1 MKTTK
6 NIQPRSFIKF
16 GTTHYPTEVNIY
28 HADIAP
34 QKSIRLY
41 GTQIN
46 RTTGPLGF
54 DKTFNIGDQAEY
66 DSYNLD
72 YTGEIVA
79 IGAKTVTVE
88 DHGEKH
94 RLDLHAFAWRNW
106 DFNAQRIFEDNC
118 DTMMRI

>member
-6 NIQPRSFIKF
+6 NIQPKSFTKF
-16 GTTHYPTEVNIY
+16 GTTHQPVEKNIY
-28 HADIAP
+28 HADITP
-34 QKSIRLY
+34 KKSIRLY

-46 RTTGPLGF
+46 HLPGPIDF
-54 DKTFNIGDQAEY
+54 DLTFSIGDQAEY

-72 YTGEIVA
+72 YTGDIIA
-79 IGAKTVTVE
+79 IGAKTITIE

-94 RLDLHAFAWRNW
+94 RLDMHSFAWRNW
-106 DFNAQRIFEDNC
+106 NFNAQRIFEDNC